1 MSNPDLKITQNIQNN
16 ICILTIEGKLDAKT
30 APELTAILATT
41 ITKYP
46 KIVCNLDK
54 LNYIASAGIGVFL
67 KYLQEAK
74 SQKGD
79 LVLVGLQKQVKDV
92 FDLLKFTNLFKIFS
106 KTEDAIKEL
115 S

>member
-1 MSNPDLKITQNIQNN
+1 MSNSDLKIAQNVQNN
-16 ICILTIEGKLDAKT
+16 ICVLTIEGKLDAKT
-30 APELTAILATT
+30 APELTSILSTT

-46 KIVCNLDK
+46 KIVCNLEK

-67 KYLQEAK
+67 KFLQEAK
-74 SQKGD
+74 SKKGD

-92 FDLLKFTNLFKIFS
+92 FDLLKFTNLFKIYS